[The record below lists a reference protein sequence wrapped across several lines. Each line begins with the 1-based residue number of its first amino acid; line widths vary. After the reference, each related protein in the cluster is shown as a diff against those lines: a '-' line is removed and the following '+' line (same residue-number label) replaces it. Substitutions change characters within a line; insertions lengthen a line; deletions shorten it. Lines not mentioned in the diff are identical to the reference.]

1 MTRPLD
7 PPKRKNPLDR
17 TPRPLLP
24 PQARSRTAHGLTL
37 AAAEGRF
44 ALQRCEECDRFTYPP
59 RDACPHCLSHLLPF
73 VDAPDGGTLV
83 AETTIRITSDSYFR
97 EHMPWRQGIVTSE
110 CGPQIIAN
118 LHRDCAEGDK
128 VRLALKLDKAGQP
141 VVFAVPLKETPDMHD
156 DPAWREMTA
165 DPKFRRVLVTDGR
178 NPVGQALAKSL
189 LKAGA
194 ARVYLGVSEPWK
206 PFKGEDTLRAT
217 DGVEIVAL
225 DLTDEQSVADL
236 AADIGAK
243 VDILI
248 NTADHTRPVSLF
260 EQGSARK
267 LGEALDV
274 TLSGAVRLAQAFGP
288 VMLSRSADGTNSAA
302 AWVNV
307 LSAYALAN
315 LPAYGALSVSHAA
328 CLSLSHWLRA
338 ELRTGG
344 VKLLNAFVGP
354 LDTEWFQTV
363 PPPKV
368 APAQLAEAIVDGL
381 RRGLEEIY
389 VGDVAKDIR
398 ERLAANPKALERE
411 NGR

>member
-1 MTRPLD
+1 MTGSLV
-7 PPKRKNPLDR
+7 PPKRKNPLER
-17 TPRPLLP
+17 TRKPLLP
-24 PQARSRTAHGLTL
+24 PQARSRTAHGLTQ

-44 ALQRCEECDRFTYPP
+44 ALQRCEECERFTYPP

-73 VDAPDGGTLV
+73 VEAPEGGTLV
-83 AETTIRITSDSYFR
+83 SETTIHITSDSYFR
-97 EHMPWRQGIVTSE
+97 EHMPWRQGIVTAD
-110 CGPQIIAN
+110 CGPQIIAT
-118 LHRDCAEGDK
+118 LHRDCVEGGK

-141 VVFAVPLKETPDMHD
+141 VVFATPLKETPDMHD

-189 LKAGA
+189 MRAGA
-194 ARVYLGVSEPWK
+194 ARVFVGVSEPWK
-206 PFKGEDTLRAT
+206 PFKGEDALRAIE
-217 DGVEIVAL
+217 GVEIVSL
-225 DLTDEQSVADL
+225 DLTDEQSVANL

-267 LGEALDV
+267 LGETLDA
-274 TLSGAVRLAQAFGP
+274 TLSGAMRLAQAFGP

-315 LPAYGALSVSHAA
+315 MPAYGALSVSHAA

-368 APAQLAEAIVDGL
+368 APVQLAEAIVDGL
-381 RRGLEEIY
+381 RRGLEEIH

-398 ERLAANPKALERE
+398 DRLAANPKALERE
-411 NGR
+411 IGR